1 MNGEK
6 NTTIGCNI
14 LCQIYKKKM
23 QKDII
28 LPFEKNI
35 ERIEMPIDED
45 FQSNVTSKIF
55 PSQFKS
61 HEREIGLVCDNNLLR
76 L

>member
-1 MNGEK
+1 VNGEK
-6 NTTIGCNI
+6 NTTIGCNV
-14 LCQIYKKKM
+14 LLPNLLEKM

-28 LPFEKNI
+28 LPFEKNT

-55 PSQFKS
+55 PSQFKR
-61 HEREIGLVCDNNLLR
+61 HEKEIGLVCDNNLLR